1 MLPLVAE
8 IGKPRDIQ
16 AWNADGELTTM
27 SSPQSG
33 RSLSRMRGKDGEE
46 PGLGDSRPF
55 TKGVARRKGS
65 ARGHGSNLPI
75 AKRFRWREKLSAD
88 AWAPRHERVFFS
100 SPLPAIRALIC
111 IHIRRLILIWSSRSS
126 VPQVGLPGA
135 ASQDYRVGKST
146 HMVDTT
152 HRCGRSN
159 AVITGLP
166 RSATFSIA
174 EMFMQQKT
182 VFIGFLSINRATKDV
197 YLSLDLGI

>member
-27 SSPQSG
+27 SAPQSG

-65 ARGHGSNLPI
+65 ARGHGTNLPI

-88 AWAPRHERVFFS
+88 AWAPRPERVFFS

-111 IHIRRLILIWSSRSS
+111 IHIRRLILIWSARSL
-126 VPQVGLPGA
+126 VPQVGCLARHRRTIVWGKAPTWLTLLTVA
-135 ASQDYRVGKST
+135 VDQMPSSQVCRGQQLSVSP
-146 HMVDTT
+146 
-152 HRCGRSN
+152 
-159 AVITGLP
+159 TGLC
-166 RSATFSIA
+166 S
-174 EMFMQQKT
+174 KK
-182 VFIGFLSINRATKDV
+182 L
-197 YLSLDLGI
+197 YLSACFR